1 MQTSRLTRITAA
13 ALTAAALAAPT
24 ATAHPVSEP
33 GGNRPAPKA
42 PTVVTVDKAFDI
54 GSAELGAGGAAGLLL
69 LAAAGSAVVVRHH
82 RRPGALS

>member
-24 ATAHPVSEP
+24 ATARPVSEP

-42 PTVVTVDKAFDI
+42 PTYVTVDQGFDI
-54 GSAELGAGGAAGLLL
+54 GSAALGAGGAAGLLL
-69 LAAAGSAVVVRHH
+69 LTAGGSAAMFRHH
-82 RRPGALS
+82 RHSGALS